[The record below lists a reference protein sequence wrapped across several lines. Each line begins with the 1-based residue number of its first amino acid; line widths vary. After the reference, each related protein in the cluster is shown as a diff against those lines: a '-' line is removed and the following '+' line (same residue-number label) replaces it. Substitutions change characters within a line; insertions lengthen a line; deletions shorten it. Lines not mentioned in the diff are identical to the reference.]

1 MFGLST
7 VKLIGLA
14 IAAAA
19 ILSFVLLAFH
29 WKHQAADRKEQ
40 LATICAA
47 TRTVAANPKLACK
60 AVPQQITLLGQAITD
75 LKAGIAKQN
84 AAIDA
89 MGKESARQQADA
101 AKAAQD
107 ARERARGAEATAE
120 RLRASAHSTQRL
132 PGGVCEPSKA
142 VQETWR

>member
-1 MFGLST
+1 MLSLPW
-7 VKLIGLA
+7 KLIGYGVGALA
-14 IAAAA
+14 LIG
-19 ILSFVLLAFH
+19 LL
-29 WKHQAADRKEQ
+29 
-40 LATICAA
+40 LTINGWRVERNRLRAWQTEVVSA
-47 TRTVAANPKLACK
+47 TRTAADNPKLGKKDVA
-60 AVPQQITLLGQAITD
+60 AQIKLLGQAITD

>member
-1 MFGLST
+1 MFKLPSIPM
-7 VKLIGLA
+7 LIGLA

-29 WKHQAADRKEQ
+29 WKSQAADRKEQ

-47 TRTVAANPKLACK
+47 TRTAADNPKLACK
-60 AVPQQITLLGQAITD
+60 AVPQQITLLGQAIAD

-89 MGKESARQQADA
+89 MGKESARQQEEA
-101 AKAAQD
+101 AKAVLSAST
-107 ARERARGAEATAE
+107 RARGAEDTAS
-120 RLRASAHSTQRL
+120 RLRASARSTAPLR
-132 PGGVCEPSKA
+132 GVCEPSKA
-142 VQETWR
+142 VQENWR